1 MEEGA
6 FDHLEGSGQPLA
18 LDDNPFEDAADRMA
32 YRLLKNNGFAPA
44 WLEDAR
50 DIDAECAALLKDVSR
65 GRITRDNVAPR
76 IAELNRRIERFNLA
90 VPLKG
95 QQKLLIRL
103 HDLLAE

>member
-1 MEEGA
+1 M
-6 FDHLEGSGQPLA
+6 
-18 LDDNPFEDAADRMA
+18 
-32 YRLLKNNGFAPA
+32 
-44 WLEDAR
+44 
-50 DIDAECAALLKDVSR
+50 LKDVSR
-65 GRITRDNVAPR
+65 GRITRDTVAPR